1 MNRISRRLTALA
13 FIIAIQGYRPAPFY
27 VFDEV
32 DQNLDGWNVERVA
45 ERVEKSAKA
54 AQFIVIS
61 LRKPMLEQS
70 DRIIGVTQLEGTT
83 SITGV
88 KSA

>member
-1 MNRISRRLTALA
+1 
-13 FIIAIQGYRPAPFY
+13 
-27 VFDEV
+27 
-32 DQNLDGWNVERVA
+32 VERVA
-45 ERVEKSAKA
+45 ERVEKSAKM

-70 DRIIGVTQLEGTT
+70 DRIIGVTQMEGMT

-88 KSA
+88 KS